1 MSVCAEVREKVKEEY
16 RFNSLMKQKKGEKK
30 AKIALPF
37 ALQEKYFFYL

>member
-1 MSVCAEVREKVKEEY
+1 
-16 RFNSLMKQKKGEKK
+16 MKQKKGEKK